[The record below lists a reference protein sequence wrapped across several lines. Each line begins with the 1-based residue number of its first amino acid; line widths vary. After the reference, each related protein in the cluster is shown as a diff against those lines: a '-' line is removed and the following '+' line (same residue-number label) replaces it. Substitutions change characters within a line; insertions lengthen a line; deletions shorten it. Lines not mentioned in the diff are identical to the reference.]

1 MVTEKEIWEILEDFH
16 SIKPVEFLQQID
28 ITSMGISNLL
38 CFLASSDRIVSA
50 GEISEHMNVSTARV
64 AVLLKKM
71 SEKNLIEKS
80 QDPSDARRVM
90 VSITDEGRKLLQEK
104 RQEILLY
111 SGAIV
116 ERFGKDRIME
126 FIETCKEIKEI
137 VREVEESQ
145 AFLTNSSGISNEK
158 RKSKVKEN

>member
-1 MVTEKEIWEILEDFH
+1 MVSEKEIWEILEDFH
-16 SIKPVEFLQQID
+16 SIKPVEFIQQID

-90 VSITDEGRKLLQEK
+90 VSITDEGRKLLHEK
-104 RQEILLY
+104 RQEIFLY
-111 SGAIV
+111 SSAIV
-116 ERFGKDRIME
+116 ERFGKERIMD

-137 VREVEESQ
+137 VHDVEESQ
-145 AFLTNSSGISNEK
+145 AFLANSAGVSN
-158 RKSKVKEN
+158 RKKKE